1 MKSNFKTTIC
11 MVKSINL
18 PPFKK
23 ALISLN
29 LMYNIQNLLKTKTLL
44 WLLFFLLAP
53 VAGAMAQVDEEE
65 TTEGDS
71 QNYDY
76 YDENIDGGSYDYDYN
91 DAAPDDAPKKAPKKP
106 YVRIKMPIDSIS
118 ELITYDSVIVQDE
131 SYYDSLYIRAKR
143 WVTTKWFPDEKA
155 KNLPKLFAEDVQYE
169 KFKVKLTLPMK
180 VRYNKFSVDEYGKI
194 EFNLTMRFKDGKFRY
209 TITNLVHQL
218 PETSDKK
225 DINYVYMEYYMK
237 SERNI
242 VGYDRFLRGAD
253 GALRKIVTEMAKA
266 MREPVEVDDDDW

>member
-1 MKSNFKTTIC
+1 
-11 MVKSINL
+11 MVKNINL

-44 WLLFFLLAP
+44 WLMFFVFAP
-53 VAGAMAQVDEEE
+53 VAGAFAQPGEEE

-76 YDENIDGGSYDYDYN
+76 YDENIDGGSYDYGN
-91 DAAPDDAPKKAPKKP
+91 EETQDDQPKKAAKKP
-106 YVRIKMPIDSIS
+106 YVRIVMPVDSIT
-118 ELITYDSVIVQDE
+118 ELIAYDTVVVQDE

-143 WVTTKWFPDEKA
+143 WATNKWYAGEKQ
-155 KNLPKLFAEDVQYE
+155 KNLAKVFLEDVQYE
-169 KFKVKLTLPMK
+169 KFKIKVTLPMK
-180 VRYNKFSVDEYGKI
+180 VRYNKYSVDEYGKV
-194 EFNLTMRFKDGKFRY
+194 EFNLTMRFKDGKYRV
-209 TITNLVHQL
+209 TVTNLVHQL

-237 SERNI
+237 SERN
-242 VGYDRFLRGAD
+242 VVSYDRFLRGAD
-253 GALRKIVTEMAKA
+253 ASIRKMITEITKT
-266 MREPVEVDDDDW
+266 MREPVEVDDEDW